1 MLLWSHRM
9 EQQRARPKYEV
20 KGIRVGWSFTLTA
33 GALDIGKR
41 DIQTLA
47 DMHDDGFLTSTEVSQ
62 FLINRSAQRCA
73 PVSAEISCAL
83 TRNKSSSLRTLP
95 SST

>member
-62 FLINRSAQRCA
+62 FLIKPICPEMRAPQRSAA
-73 PVSAEISCAL
+73 H
-83 TRNKSSSLRTLP
+83 
-95 SST
+95 